1 MPASN
6 LPPNTDPILYSN
18 KNLNLDEGNNATIPN
33 SLLRTEDA
41 DGDAITYT
49 LTALPAHGT
58 LKLNGTALNLSGNK
72 TFTQADID
80 SNRLTYTHDGTKS
93 TSDSFSF
100 TATDGKGGNI
110 SPTTFNITVSPYNH
124 APTDITL
131 SKNSIAEN
139 SPTGTVIADLSAI
152 DLNKADTHTYKL
164 YDTVGGRFTID
175 GNKLKVANGSLF
187 DFETLSSYNIFL
199 QATDSGTPNKI
210 SSWKPFTITLT
221 NVNEAPTVAN
231 AISNQTTTAGS
242 AFSYQLASNTFTDVD
257 AGDTLTYS
265 ATLANGSP
273 LPSWLSFNSA
283 TGTFTGTPTNSNAG
297 NLSLQVRATD
307 KAGASASTPFN
318 LTVNPGVNYAP
329 TDITLSKNSIAEN
342 SPTGTV
348 IGNLS
353 AIDPDSNDS
362 HTYTLLNNAGGRF
375 SIDGNKLKV
384 ANGSLLNF
392 ESATSHT
399 IRVRTTDIGGKTFE
413 KDLTLGVTNVNE
425 APTVSS
431 AIPTQTTGF
440 GNAFSYQ
447 LASNTFT
454 DVDAGD
460 TLTYSATLANGSP
473 LPSWLSFNP
482 ATRTFSGTPTVANA
496 NAGNLSLKVS
506 ATDKAG
512 ASAST
517 PFNLGVI
524 NHAPVL
530 KNPLFLQGVQ
540 WTKNYH
546 LKKSGKFT
554 FASNT
559 FTDSDPGDSLTYT
572 ANWVHGF
579 NWNWQNVSGWTNSP
593 VLLSAAQKTP
603 LPNTIQFDSATRTF
617 TISPAL
623 RGDIWIE
630 VKAIDKAGATAKDLF
645 HIYNV
650 GRGLGIDNYISGGTA
665 FFDANKNGVQDAG
678 EPFATTTENGEF
690 DIDIN
695 FDTFDTN
702 QNGSLDP
709 EEGRIVVTGG
719 TDVATGLPLATP
731 ITALPDSF
739 VVTMLTSVVADLVDR
754 GLTPDEAQ
762 TKLKSALSL
771 PADLDLAILDPVAA
785 TNSNEPGGAQV
796 FSAMIKAQNTVTQ
809 IVSLLDG
816 ASSASVSQLTQ
827 AAVGAIATQIQT
839 DQPLDL
845 SGAATLDKLIRE
857 AATKAQQIDP
867 NLNLQAVLSA
877 ATQAAQIMAESNQSI
892 DKAAANNTGSNITK
906 EVARAQ
912 VITLGEITKDLQEVT
927 AGTKT
932 IEQAVAE
939 NTGAALDS
947 QILAAK
953 PAAGQTL
960 TGTAEN
966 DTLYG
971 SARNDSID
979 GGAGSDTIIG
989 LFDSDTITG
998 GRGNDVFVIRRGDG
1012 ADIITDFAGVGRG
1025 GNPSQATIAAA
1036 DILQFDGAGL
1046 TASNM
1051 LLTQNGA
1058 DLTVSFE
1065 GVPDTSVTLK
1075 NFALENLDNILKSTG
1090 SDADLGNIL
1099 FDGET
1104 ENQDGFDVINSE
1116 LPFNRTIYQ
1125 ENTTTFLND
1134 LNNFTHGFDNSSDT
1148 INGQGG
1154 NDTLSGLSGDDVLRG
1169 GAGDDLLNSGLG
1181 NDTLIGGS
1189 GRDLFSLGKNNG
1201 SETIT
1206 DFEDGTDLMALRK
1219 GFQFSEL
1226 SITSGSTGTNICLA
1240 STGEVLMFL
1249 QGVESNLIGAQD
1261 FTPVW

>member
-18 KNLNLDEGNNATIPN
+18 KNLSLDEGNTATIAN
-33 SLLRTEDA
+33 SVLKTEDA

-49 LTALPAHGT
+49 LTTLPAHGT
-58 LKLNGTALNLSGNK
+58 LKLNGTALKLTGNK

-80 SNRLTYTHDGTKS
+80 SNRLIYTHDGTK
-93 TSDSFSF
+93 TSGDSFSF

-110 SPTTFNITVSPYNH
+110 SPTTFKITVNPYNH
-124 APTDITL
+124 APSDIKL
-131 SKNSIAEN
+131 SKTSIAEN
-139 SPTGTVIADLSAI
+139 SPTGTVIADLSAL

-164 YDTVGGRFTID
+164 YDPVGGRFTID

-187 DFETLSSYNIFL
+187 DFETKSTYEIFL
-199 QATDSGTPNKI
+199 QATDSGSPKKS
-210 SSWKPFTITLT
+210 SSWKPFTINLT
-221 NVNEAPTVAN
+221 NVNEAPIVAN

-242 AFSYQLASNTFTDVD
+242 AFSYQVASSTFTDVD
-257 AGDTLTYS
+257 AGDSLTYS

-273 LPSWLSFNSA
+273 LPSWLSFNPA
-283 TGTFTGTPTNSNAG
+283 TRTFTGTPTKSNAG

-307 KAGASASTPFN
+307 KAGASASTPLN
-318 LTVNPGVNYAP
+318 LTVNPGVNNAP

-353 AIDPDSNDS
+353 ALDPDSNDS

-384 ANGSLLNF
+384 ANGSLFNF

-425 APTVSS
+425 APTVTS

-440 GNAFSYQ
+440 GQAFSYQ
-447 LASNTFT
+447 LPANTFT

-460 TLTYSATLANGSP
+460 KLTYSATLANGSP

-482 ATRTFSGTPTVANA
+482 ATRTFSGTPAIA

-524 NHAPVL
+524 NQAPVL
-530 KNPLFLQGVQ
+530 NIPLFLQGVQ
-540 WTKNYH
+540 WTNNPQ
-546 LKKSGKFT
+546 LKQSGNKFT
-554 FASNT
+554 FAPNT

-603 LPNTIQFDSATRTF
+603 LPNTIQFDSATRSF

-623 RGDIWIE
+623 QGDIWIE
-630 VKAIDKAGATAKDLF
+630 VKAIDKAGATASDLF
-645 HIYNV
+645 HIWNWGSGV
-650 GRGLGIDNYISGGTA
+650 GIDNYISGGTA

-695 FDTFDTN
+695 LDTFDTN

-739 VVTMLTSVVADLVDR
+739 VVTMLTSVVAELVDR

-771 PADLDLAILDPVAA
+771 PADIDLPTLDPVAA
-785 TNSNEPGGAQV
+785 TNSNEAGGAQV

-816 ASSASVSQLTQ
+816 ASSASVSQLTK

-845 SGAATLDKLIRE
+845 TGAATLDKLIRE

-960 TGTAEN
+960 TGTADS

-1036 DILQFDGAGL
+1036 DILQFEGAGL

-1051 LLTQNGA
+1051 LLTQKGA
-1058 DLTVSFE
+1058 DLNITFE
-1065 GVPDTSVTLK
+1065 GVTDTSVTLK
-1075 NFALENLDNILKSTG
+1075 NFALDNLDNLLKATSAT
-1090 SDADLGNIL
+1090 ADLANIS
-1099 FDGET
+1099 FDGEA
-1104 ENQDGFDVINSE
+1104 DIKDSFDVINSE
-1116 LPFNRTIYQ
+1116 LQFNRAVYQ

-1134 LNNFTHGFDNSSDT
+1134 LNNFTLGFDNSSDT

-1154 NDTLSGLSGDDVLRG
+1154 NDTLSGLSGDDLLRG

-1181 NDTLIGGS
+1181 NDTLTGGS

-1219 GFQFSEL
+1219 GFKFSEL

-1240 STGEVLMFL
+1240 STGEVLMSL
-1249 QGVESNLIGAQD
+1249 QGVESNLITAQD

>member
-18 KNLNLDEGNNATIPN
+18 KNLSLDEGNNATIPN

-58 LKLNGTALNLSGNK
+58 LKLNGTALNLTGNK

-80 SNRLTYTHDGTKS
+80 SNRLTYTHDGTK
-93 TSDSFSF
+93 TTGDSFSF

-110 SPTTFNITVSPYNH
+110 SPATFNITVSPYNH
-124 APTDITL
+124 APSDITL
-131 SKNSIAEN
+131 SKTSIAEN
-139 SPTGTVIADLSAI
+139 SPTGTVIADLSAV

-164 YDTVGGRFTID
+164 YDTVGGLFTID

-187 DFETLSSYNIFL
+187 DFEKLSSYNIFL
-199 QATDSGTPNKI
+199 QATDSGTPNKS
-210 SSWKPFTITLT
+210 SSWKPFTINLT

-231 AISNQTTTAGS
+231 VISNQTTTAGS
-242 AFSYQLASNTFTDVD
+242 PFSYQLASNTFTDVD

-273 LPSWLSFNSA
+273 LPSWLSFNS
-283 TGTFTGTPTNSNAG
+283 TTRTFTGTPTNSNAG
-297 NLSLQVRATD
+297 NLNIQVRATD
-307 KAGASASTPFN
+307 KAGASVSTPFN

-353 AIDPDSNDS
+353 AIDPDANDS

-375 SIDGNKLKV
+375 SLEGNKLKV
-384 ANGSLLNF
+384 ANGSLFNF

-399 IRVRTTDIGGKTFE
+399 IRVRTTDSGGKTFE
-413 KDLTLGVTNVNE
+413 KNLTVGVTDVNE

-431 AIPTQTTGF
+431 AIPTQSTGF
-440 GNAFSYQ
+440 YNAFNYQ
-447 LASNTFT
+447 LPAKTFT

-482 ATRTFSGTPTVANA
+482 ATRTFTGTPTVA

-517 PFNLGVI
+517 PFNLEVI

-530 KNPLFLQGVQ
+530 KNPLFNQGVQ
-540 WTKNYH
+540 WTKNPWV
-546 LKKSGKFT
+546 KKSGKFT

-579 NWNWQNVSGWTNSP
+579 NWNWQNVSGSMASP

-617 TISPAL
+617 TISPNL

-665 FFDANKNGVQDAG
+665 FFDANKNGVLDAG

-702 QNGSLDP
+702 QNGLLDP
-709 EEGRIVVTGG
+709 EEGRIAVTGG

-731 ITALPDSF
+731 ITALPDSY

-762 TKLKSALSL
+762 TKVKSALSL
-771 PADLDLAILDPVAA
+771 PADIDLPTLDPVAA

-816 ASSASVSQLTQ
+816 ASSASASQLTQ
-827 AAVGAIATQIQT
+827 AAVGAISSQIQT

-845 SGAATLDKLIRE
+845 TGAATLDKLIRE
-857 AATKAQQIDP
+857 AATKAQEIDP

-892 DKAAANNTGSNITK
+892 DQAAANNTGSNITK

-947 QILAAK
+947 QIIAGK

-960 TGTAEN
+960 TGTDEN

-1012 ADIITDFAGVGRG
+1012 ADIITDFGGVGRG

-1036 DILQFDGAGL
+1036 DTLKFEGAGL

-1051 LLTQNGA
+1051 LLTQTGA
-1058 DLTVSFE
+1058 DLNIAFE
-1065 GVPDTSVTLK
+1065 GVSDTSVTLK
-1075 NFALENLDNILKSTG
+1075 NFALENLDNLLKATG
-1090 SDADLGNIL
+1090 SNTDLANIS
-1099 FDGET
+1099 FDGEA
-1104 ENQDGFDVINSE
+1104 DIKDSFDVINYDQQ
-1116 LPFNRTIYQ
+1116 FNRAVYNK
-1125 ENTTTFLND
+1125 NTTTFLND
-1134 LNNFTHGFDNSSDT
+1134 LNNVTLGLDNSNDI

-1154 NDTLSGLSGDDVLRG
+1154 NDTLSGLSGEDILRG

-1181 NDTLIGGS
+1181 NDTLTGGS
-1189 GRDLFSLGKNNG
+1189 GRDLFSLEKNNG

-1206 DFEDGTDLMALRK
+1206 DFEDGTDLIALRK

-1240 STGEVLMFL
+1240 NTGEVLMFL
-1249 QGVESNLIGAQD
+1249 QGVQSNLIGAQD

>member
-18 KNLNLDEGNNATIPN
+18 KNLNLDEGNSATIPN

-49 LTALPAHGT
+49 LTGLPAHGT
-58 LKLNGTALNLSGNK
+58 LKLNGTALNLSSSK

-80 SNRLTYTHDGTKS
+80 TNRLTYTHDGTKS

-110 SPTTFNITVSPYNH
+110 SSTTFNITVSPYNH
-124 APTDITL
+124 APSDITL
-131 SKNSIAEN
+131 SKTSFAEN
-139 SPTGTVIADLSAI
+139 SPTGTVIADLSAV

-187 DFETLSSYNIFL
+187 DFETASSYNIFL
-199 QATDSGTPNKI
+199 QATDSGSPNKS
-210 SSWKPFTITLT
+210 SSWKPFTINLT
-221 NVNEAPTVAN
+221 NVNEAPTVASV
-231 AISNQTTTAGS
+231 ISNQTTTAGS

-265 ATLANGSP
+265 ATQANGSP
-273 LPSWLSFNSA
+273 LPSWLSFNPA
-283 TGTFTGTPTNSNAG
+283 TRTFTGTPTKSNAG
-297 NLSLQVRATD
+297 NLNIQVRATD
-307 KAGASASTPFN
+307 KAGASVSTPLN
-318 LTVNPGVNYAP
+318 LTVNPGVNNAP

-353 AIDPDSNDS
+353 AIDPNSNDT

-384 ANGSLLNF
+384 ANGSLFNF

-399 IRVRTTDIGGKTFE
+399 IRVRTTDSGGKTFE
-413 KDLTLGVTNVNE
+413 KNLTVGVTDVNE
-425 APTVSS
+425 APTVRS
-431 AIPTQTTGF
+431 AIPTQSTGF
-440 GNAFSYQ
+440 YNAFSYQ

-460 TLTYSATLANGSP
+460 TLTYSATQANGSP
-473 LPSWLSFNP
+473 LPSWLSFNS
-482 ATRTFSGTPTVANA
+482 ATRTFTGTPTVA

-517 PFNLGVI
+517 PFNLEVI

-530 KNPLFLQGVQ
+530 KNPLFNQGVQ
-540 WTKNYH
+540 WTINPW

-572 ANWVHGF
+572 ANWVHGL
-579 NWNWQNVSGWTNSP
+579 NWNRQNVSGWIKSP

-645 HIYNV
+645 HISKV
-650 GRGLGIDNYISGGTA
+650 GQGLGIDNYISGGTA
-665 FFDANKNGVQDAG
+665 FFDANKNGVLDAG

-731 ITALPDSF
+731 ITALPDSY

-771 PADLDLAILDPVAA
+771 PADIDLATLDPVAA
-785 TNSNEPGGAQV
+785 TNSNDPGGAQV

-857 AATKAQQIDP
+857 AATKAQEIDP
-867 NLNLQAVLSA
+867 NLNLQAVLNA

-892 DKAAANNTGSNITK
+892 DQAAANNTGSNITK

-966 DTLYG
+966 DTIYG

-1012 ADIITDFAGVGRG
+1012 ADIITDFGGVGRNT
-1025 GNPSQATIAAA
+1025 NPSQATIAAA
-1036 DILQFDGAGL
+1036 DILQFEGAGL

-1058 DLTVSFE
+1058 DLNIAFE
-1065 GVPDTSVTLK
+1065 GVSDTSVTLK
-1075 NFALENLDNILKSTG
+1075 NFALENLDNLLKATG
-1090 SDADLGNIL
+1090 STADLANIS
-1099 FDGET
+1099 FDGEA
-1104 ENQDGFDVINSE
+1104 DIKDSFDVINYDQQ
-1116 LPFNRTIYQ
+1116 FNRAVYNK
-1125 ENTTTFLND
+1125 NTTTFLND
-1134 LNNFTHGFDNSSDT
+1134 LNNVTLGLENSNDI

-1154 NDTLSGLSGDDVLRG
+1154 NDTLSGLSGEDILRG

-1181 NDTLIGGS
+1181 NDTLTGGS

-1206 DFEDGTDLMALRK
+1206 DFEDGTDLIALRK

-1249 QGVESNLIGAQD
+1249 QGVQSNLIGAQD